1 MGWCHMGWCHM
12 AGDARAAWWYTD
24 LEYVRCL
31 VLKWLQLPGPQHR
44 TSPRS
49 TTPHLSTHHTTISA
63 HITPHLSA
71 HRRTSAH
78 ISAHISVHISA
89 HISAHMI
96 PIHFYCLADGEQ
108 RASLFPALA
117 TCLQFSE
124 ADVASLRTAHQVQPR
139 GAFSR
144 LMQGTGLLAAQ
155 PSPPLWWPVAAT
167 VTTDSPAVPPL
178 IPY

>member
-96 PIHFYCLADGEQ
+96 PIHFFCLADGEQ
-108 RASLFPALA
+108 RTSSVRRSFPLWPPAYSSPRR
-117 TCLQFSE
+117 T
-124 ADVASLRTAHQVQPR
+124 LRRFERHTKS
-139 GAFSR
+139 SR
-144 LMQGTGLLAAQ
+144 AA
-155 PSPPLWWPVAAT
+155 PSPASCRARASWQHSRRPHCGGQL
-167 VTTDSPAVPPL
+167 PPL
-178 IPY
+178 